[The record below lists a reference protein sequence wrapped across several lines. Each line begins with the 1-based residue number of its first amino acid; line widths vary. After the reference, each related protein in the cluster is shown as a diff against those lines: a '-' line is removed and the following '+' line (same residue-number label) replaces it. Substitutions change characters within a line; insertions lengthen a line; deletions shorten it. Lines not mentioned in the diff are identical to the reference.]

1 MRPKRALIS
10 VWDKRGIVEL
20 SKTFKNLGIEIIATP
35 GTHRFLKSKG
45 VLSKE
50 VSEYTGQ
57 PPLSHQRVKTLHPKI
72 FAGILSLRDEGI
84 EPIDIVVC
92 NLYPFL
98 EGVRSNKREE
108 ELIELIDIGGVS
120 LLRAGAKNYRYVAVL
135 SDPDDYQEFLEE
147 LREGEISEPTLRRL
161 AVKAWEI
168 VAHYD
173 TLIFAY
179 FNKNPFPS
187 HLTTTYIK
195 SLDLRYGENP
205 HQKAALY
212 LSPLL
217 GLPIEKLWGKEL
229 SYNNLRDIEAVIEG
243 VMEFSEP
250 ASVIVKHTTPCGVGK
265 GKDLKEAYK
274 NAYETDTKSPF
285 GGVVGFNKRLDPQ
298 TAELLSQIFLE
309 VVAAPDFDPQ
319 SLSILKRKKNLRVI
333 KFKRGT
339 EKRELHSVLG
349 GLLYQEK
356 DIIDENPSRWEVVTD
371 RRPSPE
377 EREALEFAWKVV
389 KHTKSNSVVLAKPN
403 RTIGIGQGQTS
414 RVAAVEIAIRNGQ
427 GRTEGAVLASDG
439 FFPFRDSIDLS
450 ATAGITAVVQ
460 PGGSIRD
467 KEVIDAC
474 NEYNIAMCF
483 TKVRHFRH

>member
-20 SKTFKNLGIEIIATP
+20 SKTFIDLGIEIIATS
-35 GTHRFLKSKG
+35 GTYKLLKSKG
-45 VLSKE
+45 ILSKE

-57 PPLSHQRVKTLHPKI
+57 TPLAHQRVKTLHPKI
-72 FAGILSLRDEGI
+72 FAGILSLRDEEI
-84 EPIDIVVC
+84 EPIDIIVC

-98 EGVRSNKREE
+98 DGLKSHKREE
-108 ELIELIDIGGVS
+108 EIIELIDIGGVS

-135 SDPDDYQEFLEE
+135 SDPDDYQDFLKE
-147 LREGEISEPTLRRL
+147 LRKGEISEPTLRRL

-173 TLIFAY
+173 ALIFSY

-187 HLTTTYIK
+187 YLTPTYIK
-195 SLDLRYGENP
+195 SLNLRYGENP
-205 HQKAALY
+205 HQKAAFY
-212 LSPLL
+212 LPPLL
-217 GLPIEKLWGKEL
+217 NLQIEKLWGKEL

-243 VMEFSEP
+243 VMEFSNP
-250 ASVIVKHTTPCGVGK
+250 ASVIIKHTTPCGVGK
-265 GKDLKEAYK
+265 GRDLKEAYEH
-274 NAYETDTKSPF
+274 AYQTDTKSPF
-285 GGVVGFNKRLDPQ
+285 GGVVGFNKPLDPQ
-298 TAELLSQIFLE
+298 TAELLSKIFLE
-309 VVAAPDFDPQ
+309 VVVAPDFDPE
-319 SLSILKRKKNLRVI
+319 SLSILKRKKNLRII
-333 KFKRGT
+333 KFKG
-339 EKRELHSVLG
+339 ESKKRELHSILE

-356 DIIDENPSRWEVVTD
+356 DIIDEDPSRWEVVTE
-371 RRPSPE
+371 REPNPE

-389 KHTKSNSVVLAKPN
+389 KHTKSNSVVLAKPQ

-414 RVAAVEIAIRNGQ
+414 RVAAVEIAIRNAE
-427 GRTEGAVLASDG
+427 GRERGAVLASDG

-474 NEYNIAMCF
+474 DEYKIAMLF